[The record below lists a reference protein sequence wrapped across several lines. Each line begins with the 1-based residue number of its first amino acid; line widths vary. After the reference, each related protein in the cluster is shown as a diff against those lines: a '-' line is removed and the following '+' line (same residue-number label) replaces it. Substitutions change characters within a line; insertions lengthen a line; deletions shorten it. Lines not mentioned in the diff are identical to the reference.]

1 MNFKYTVTMM
11 DTASE
16 NDMNDVVKTLHYRI
30 TMTDVDVPEGTLIPF
45 KFGTVDLESPD
56 AEVFIEFS
64 NISEATAEA
73 WLKSKLNCEHLENSL
88 TQELEANKVIA
99 LNPAPQTTSK
109 TPVWAA
115 E

>member
-1 MNFKYTVTMM
+1 MMGFKYTVALM

-16 NDMNDVVKTLHYRI
+16 NGMDDVVKTLHYRI

-73 WLKSKLNCEHLENSL
+73 WLKSKLNCEYLEVSL
-88 TQELEANKVIA
+88 TQELEANKVVA
-99 LNPAPQTTSK
+99 SNPVPQTTSK
-109 TPVWAA
+109 MPSW
-115 E
+115 